1 MERTGYRAGDL
12 SRKSEDVTQLVDRGT
27 GYFGTGYYFTTEPEN
42 CMMQGKA
49 QQRPLFRLKFKD
61 GLNWA
66 IGTISLHENLKELH
80 RYMFMY
86 PLYQDLDKLDKLYK
100 FALAAEDIYS
110 YSYIGERLQ
119 SNWEYEREEY
129 GPIRWDEY
137 CEKDYSVKRL
147 LSRAAEIPEL
157 EDFEMIV
164 RSRSRTTG
172 LPDFEAM
179 TQWQIE
185 HPMYFNSGELY
196 NYKTA
201 AWEMKNFLPMKF
213 HIDEAKFNSICSDL
227 YEIYKEDYSG
237 GMFRPWAHRSELE
250 GLDSFPTLFM
260 KALGYDGIWPMGECD
275 NISYGGIIYDKN
287 SIVSCEKIAEL
298 AMEWGK

>member
-1 MERTGYRAGDL
+1 MERTGYRTGDL
-12 SRKSEDVTQLVDRGT
+12 GRKSEDVTQLVNRGT
-27 GYFGTGYYFTTEPEN
+27 GYFGTGYYFTTEPEK

-49 QQRPLFRLKFKD
+49 QQRPLFRLTFKD

-86 PLYQDLDKLDKLYK
+86 PLYQDLDKLDKLYR
-100 FALAAEDIYS
+100 FALAAEDVCGYN
-110 YSYIGERLQ
+110 YIGEALQ

-129 GPIRWDEY
+129 EAIRWDEY
-137 CEKDYSVKRL
+137 CEKNYGVKRL
-147 LSRAAEIPEL
+147 LSRADEIPEL
-157 EDFEMIV
+157 EDFGILV
-164 RSRSRTTG
+164 RSGSRTTG

-179 TQWQIE
+179 TQWQNE
-185 HPMYFNSGELY
+185 HPDYFNSGNLY
-196 NYKTA
+196 NYKNA

-213 HIDEAKFNSICSDL
+213 HIDENKFNSICADL

-237 GMFRPWAHRSELE
+237 GMFRPWKHRDELT

-260 KALGYDGIWPMGECD
+260 KAMGYDGIWPAAECD
-275 NISYGGIIYDKN
+275 NTAYGGIVYDKN
-287 SIVSCEKIAEL
+287 NIVSCEKIAEL
-298 AMEWGK
+298 AMDWEK